1 MGVIKD
7 SRAAQAIKQLAMQI
21 EQINEGADLE
31 HWLASTAIQIEKIF
45 GTDDELVRQFRWI
58 QQHGTDRTCDQT
70 SSKAI
75 LYTLIDT
82 LKYFGYPGDPHTSRD
97 SSPVRNT

>member
-7 SRAAQAIKQLAMQI
+7 SRAAQAIKQLALQI

-31 HWLASTAIQIEKIF
+31 HWLVSTAIQIERIF
-45 GTDDELVRQFRWI
+45 GPEDQLVRQFKWI

-75 LYTLIDT
+75 LYALIDT
-82 LKYFGYPGDPHTSRD
+82 LKYFGYPGDPNPGRD
-97 SSPVRNT
+97 SSSVRNN